1 MKVETKLMLSPEV
14 RALLTKKEN
23 RNKMIS
29 VGVGLVASTAGIVID
44 RVLENKL
51 IEEFAPVVE
60 TVAHAATKN

>member
-14 RALLTKKEN
+14 RALLTQKET

-29 VGVGLVASTAGIVID
+29 VGVGLVASATGIVID

-51 IEEFAPVVE
+51 IAEFAPVVE
-60 TVAHAATKN
+60 TVAHAAPKN